1 VSPALL
7 ATKVVCETFADSVK
21 VLIPTAYF
29 WVDTFIADFRDKG
42 FFVLYAFK
50 T

>member
-1 VSPALL
+1 M

-29 WVDTFIADFRDKG
+29 WVDAFIADFRDKG
-42 FFVLYAFK
+42 FLFYTPFEA
-50 T
+50 